1 MVTSQITSLSTI
13 PLDRPFH
20 SYAVA
25 TGIIDGRLSFLLGD
39 AVGTGRVGP
48 VNETKL
54 IIPLFAALS
63 NIQGQSKAPQETAPG
78 VLLVE
83 RKTGLEPA
91 TPTLARL
98 CSTS

>member
-20 SYAVA
+20 SYTVA
-25 TGIIDGRLSFLLGD
+25 LGIIDGRLSFPLGD
-39 AVGTGRVGP
+39 AVGTGRAGP

-63 NIQGQSKAPQETAPG
+63 NIQ
-78 VLLVE
+78 
-83 RKTGLEPA
+83 PA
-91 TPTLARL
+91 VKSTLGN
-98 CSTS
+98 CP